1 MRSSLLLNL
10 LPHTSPLLVQL
21 QTKGAVG
28 AAGVG
33 AEVVGGVASPGG
45 MNTLAGGG
53 GATPIKKAE
62 KATPDGH
69 EGSVQ

>member
-1 MRSSLLLNL
+1 MRSSLLLNR

-33 AEVVGGVASPGG
+33 AEVVGGAASPGG

-53 GATPIKKAE
+53 CTPIKKAE

>member
-10 LPHTSPLLVQL
+10 LPHTSPLFVQL

-45 MNTLAGGG
+45 MNTLAGG
-53 GATPIKKAE
+53 ATPIKKAE